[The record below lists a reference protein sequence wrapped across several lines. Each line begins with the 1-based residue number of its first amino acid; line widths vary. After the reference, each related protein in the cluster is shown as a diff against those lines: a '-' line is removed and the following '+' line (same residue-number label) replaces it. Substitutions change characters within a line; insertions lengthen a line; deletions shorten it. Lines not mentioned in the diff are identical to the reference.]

1 MKTTCRILIL
11 SGLWLVTFP
20 CLCLAEPSTLFSQ
33 AEASQS
39 ILRVDEEIQVAE
51 ALTPLESL
59 KSEEPADEEI
69 QDSRIAT
76 PPEPSQSEESAESI
90 ADPLEPINRVFFHV
104 NDKVY
109 FWVLKPV
116 ASGYKGIVPQ
126 GMRVGV
132 RNFFSNLT
140 TPVRMVNCLLQANLE
155 GTGTEVA
162 RLLLNTTFG
171 LVGFFDPAKKTFN
184 LEKQDEDFGQTLG
197 FWGIGPAFYIDWPIL
212 GPSSLRDTFGFAGDL
227 LLDPRTYVFNRPIF
241 YAVRPFELVNDTS
254 LRIGNYEDLKKSA
267 IDPYVALK
275 DAYHQYRQNKIR
287 KK

>member
-1 MKTTCRILIL
+1 
-11 SGLWLVTFP
+11 
-20 CLCLAEPSTLFSQ
+20 LAEPSTLFSQ

-39 ILRVDEEIQVAE
+39 ILQVDEEIQVAE

-162 RLLLNTTFG
+162 RFLLNTTFG

-197 FWGIGPAFYIDWPIL
+197 VWGIGPAFYIDWPIL

-241 YAVRPFELVNDTS
+241 YVVRPFEIVNDTS
-254 LRIGNYEDLKKSA
+254 LRIGDYEDLKKSA